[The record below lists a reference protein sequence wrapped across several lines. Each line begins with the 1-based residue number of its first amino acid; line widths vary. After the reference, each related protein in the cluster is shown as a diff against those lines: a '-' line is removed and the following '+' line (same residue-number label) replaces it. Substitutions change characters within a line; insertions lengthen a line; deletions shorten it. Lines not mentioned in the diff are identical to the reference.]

1 MAVMETHDILALVF
15 AFLVV
20 GGIFVRRLRAA
31 RRFSE
36 ENDQE
41 AGVTTLFNGEK

>member
-1 MAVMETHDILALVF
+1 MAGMNHDVLAIIF

-20 GGIFVRRLRAA
+20 GGLAVRRFRAA
-31 RRFSE
+31 KKFSE

-41 AGVTTLFNGEK
+41 AGVTTLFNGDK